1 MARSPNSGT
10 SESAEPATGAAAP
23 DRELVRLLTQALRQL
38 GEAGQPDIASRLA
51 GRAWS
56 TARRTD
62 PILARRINGLMH
74 YLARLPDPI
83 DARTNTSTA
92 IPNQD
97 HLEARNN
104 GS

>member
-1 MARSPNSGT
+1 
-10 SESAEPATGAAAP
+10 
-23 DRELVRLLTQALRQL
+23 
-38 GEAGQPDIASRLA
+38 
-51 GRAWS
+51 
-56 TARRTD
+56 
-62 PILARRINGLMH
+62 MH

-83 DARTNTSTA
+83 DARTNTSTG